1 MTNSRSNRYQSY
13 MICTTPR
20 SGSTLL
26 CRMLAATGI
35 AGAPDS
41 YFHVASLD
49 RWMQDFE
56 ISATD
61 HPSRRDAIAAVFAA
75 AQRLGRANSAVFGL
89 RIQRGS
95 FAYLMSQIKE
105 LRGDDPSEK
114 TLIEGI
120 FGRTAFV
127 HLTRQNKLDQ
137 AISRLIAEQTGL
149 WHLAADGIELER
161 QAPPEP
167 PIYDASA
174 IARHLSDLTKL
185 DQDWLDWF
193 QAQGIRPLQIAYED
207 LARDPRA
214 ALNVVLDHLGLDASQ
229 MQKIEIPTAR
239 LSSRINQDWAIRF
252 RSESL

>member
-1 MTNSRSNRYQSY
+1 MTNSRNNRYQSY

-49 RWMQDFE
+49 RWMQDFAV
-56 ISATD
+56 SKTD

-105 LRGDDPSEK
+105 LCGDDPSESK
-114 TLIEGI
+114 LIDEI
-120 FGRTAFV
+120 FGRTSFM

-137 AISRLIAEQTGL
+137 AISRSE
-149 WHLAADGIELER
+149 ER
-161 QAPPEP
+161 RVGKEC
-167 PIYDASA
+167 
-174 IARHLSDLTKL
+174 R
-185 DQDWLDWF
+185 
-193 QAQGIRPLQIAYED
+193 
-207 LARDPRA
+207 
-214 ALNVVLDHLGLDASQ
+214 
-229 MQKIEIPTAR
+229 
-239 LSSRINQDWAIRF
+239 SRW
-252 RSESL
+252 SPYH